1 MRSIGSAVTAGESAK
16 AHHYLWELRP
26 YFRQVAG
33 ELVLGSIAG
42 IVMNTTVVLP
52 ALLLG
57 HAIDTVL
64 ALQRGET
71 TASAVSRAVLLLFG
85 GTMASEGPRMLKRWW
100 LGTANARIR
109 SNLRADAVRGILSRP
124 LAELHGIPIG
134 DLMARV
140 IGDVEI
146 LGVGVREFIIEAW
159 DTVLFSLSFVVA
171 MLLIDAPLTLLALAP
186 APLALLLSYA
196 TGRGVARRTT
206 VERRAYA
213 ALTGLIQEQLAAIRL
228 LRIFGRT
235 DASVA
240 QVAALSR
247 DQADANLRV
256 VRLRTGLQPVYQLLI
271 TGGVVLLIWQGGL
284 RVIAGGMTVGAFVAF
299 LQLYGR
305 FIGRGFRIPQLV
317 NSVQSGEAA
326 YARLKPWLAPSL
338 SLNGEP
344 PRASFRANHIVGL
357 DRPVPPPPT
366 VPHGPIAVSVRNVT
380 FSYPGTDTPAL
391 RDIALEILGGSLVAV
406 TGPVGSG
413 KSALAQVLIGLL
425 PRDAGEVLLDC
436 RAIEA
441 LPAAERAARISLL
454 PQEPFLFSGTVRENV
469 LLSPPDTVP
478 STEEGRAVDAAV
490 ALAALTEDLRTFPD
504 GLEQQV
510 GELGIRVSGGQRQRI
525 ALARSLAAAAPARPG
540 LLLLDDPFSA
550 VDVDTEARLLAG
562 LREAFGPAAPP
573 AHRATIVLCSH
584 RLTAFPHADVVVVL
598 DSGRIVE
605 KGTHAA
611 LTAAGGIYARIFSA
625 QQRAAGR
632 SAIEVTR

>member
-1 MRSIGSAVTAGESAK
+1 MMTKEDYTGT
-16 AHHYLWELRP
+16 HHYLWALRP

-33 ELVLGSIAG
+33 ELVLGSLAG

-57 HAIDTVL
+57 HAIDTAL
-64 ALQRGET
+64 ALQRGAAT
-71 TASAVSRAVLLLFG
+71 SWGVGRAALLLLG
-85 GTMASEGPRMLKRWW
+85 GTMLSEGPRVLKRWW

-109 SNLRADAVRGILSRP
+109 SNLRADAVRGILARP

-140 IGDVEI
+140 IGDVEV
-146 LGVGVREFIIEAW
+146 LGVGVREFVIETW

-171 MLLIDAPLTLLALAP
+171 MLFLDAPLTLLALAP

-196 TGRGVARRTT
+196 TGRGVTRRTT
-206 VERRAYA
+206 AARQANA

-228 LRIFGRT
+228 LRLFGRA

-256 VRLRTGLQPVYQLLI
+256 VRLRTGLQPLYQLLV
-271 TGGVVLLIWQGGL
+271 TGGVVFLIWQGGS
-284 RVIAGGMTVGAFVAF
+284 RVVAGGLTVGAFVAF

-317 NSVQSGEAA
+317 NSVQSGGAA
-326 YARLKPWLAPSL
+326 YARLKPWLAPPL
-338 SLNGEP
+338 PLDGEP
-344 PRASFRANHIVGL
+344 RRASFRADHIVGL
-357 DRPVPPPPT
+357 GRTVPPPPAA
-366 VPHGPIAVSVRNVT
+366 PPGPIAVTLRDVT
-380 FSYPGTDTPAL
+380 FHYPGTDTPAL
-391 RDIALEILGGSLVAV
+391 RDICLDIPAGALVAV

-413 KSALAQVLIGLL
+413 KSALTQVLAGLL
-425 PRDAGEVLLDC
+425 PRSLGDVRLNGEPLE
-436 RAIEA
+436 AI
-441 LPAAERAARISLL
+441 PPAERAARIGLL

-469 LLSPPDTVP
+469 LLSPPDTAP
-478 STEEGRAVDAAV
+478 NADEGAAVDAAV
-490 ALAALTEDLRTFPD
+490 TLAALTEDLRTFPD
-504 GLEQQV
+504 GLDQPV

-525 ALARSLAAAAPARPG
+525 ALARALAASSPARPG
-540 LLLLDDPFSA
+540 LLVLDDPFSA

-562 LREAFGPAAPP
+562 LREAFGPSAPP
-573 AHRATIVLCSH
+573 GHRATIVLCSH
-584 RLTAFPHADVVVVL
+584 RLTAFPQADHVVVL
-598 DSGRIVE
+598 DQGRIVE
-605 KGTHAA
+605 AGTHAA
-611 LTAAGGIYARIFSA
+611 LTAAGGLYARIFSA

-632 SAIEVTR
+632 SEIGVAR